1 MHLSKNLSRR
11 RFVLLAG
18 AALSA
23 GDRLRSQPSGL
34 TANQIIERIQKQVG
48 VPWRSR
54 TVDTFKAGNPETVV
68 KGIATSFSA
77 TLDVCQRAATSRK
90 NLIIVHEPTFYNH
103 LDETKDLNGE
113 IYQVK
118 RTFIE
123 KNNLVVW
130 RFHDHWHSRRPDG
143 ILTGMV
149 AALDWEKYQSTK
161 NPESFELPSSSLE
174 TLVKSIQKQLEI
186 RSLRVIGDA
195 RMNVR
200 HVALAAGYN
209 DLRGIMN
216 WLDNPDIEALI
227 IGETREW
234 EGVEY
239 ARDAVTAGRQK
250 ALIILGHVP
259 SEERGMKECAQWL
272 KTFTSEVPIEYLPG
286 GEPFWSPKSAS

>member
-77 TLDVCQRAATSRK
+77 TLDVCQRAAASAK

-250 ALIILGHVP
+250 ALIILAHVP

-272 KTFTSEVPIEYLPG
+272 KTFTPEVPIEYLPG

>member
-1 MHLSKNLSRR
+1 MHLSKSLSRR

-272 KTFTSEVPIEYLPG
+272 KTFTPEVPIEYLPG